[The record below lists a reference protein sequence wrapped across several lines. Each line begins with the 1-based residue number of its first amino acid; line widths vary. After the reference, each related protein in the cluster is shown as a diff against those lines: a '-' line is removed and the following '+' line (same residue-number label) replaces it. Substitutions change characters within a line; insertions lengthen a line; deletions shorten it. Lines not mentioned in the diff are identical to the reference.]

1 MAPDSPVFLSVNQ
14 IVIGPL
20 IAVRILIELT
30 GVRMTV
36 EQIDVRIVI
45 GQIHVHIVDLD
56 I

>member
-20 IAVRILIELT
+20 IAVRTLIELT
-30 GVRMTV
+30 GDRIVV
-36 EQIDVRIVI
+36 EQIGVRIVI
-45 GQIHVHIVDLD
+45 GQIHVHIADLD